1 MQAVGDADTHGEL
14 IPQAIDRL
22 DSVEVRMATLESQQ
36 NWLRL
41 EQLRAEV
48 AGLRQTMDWLIQYV
62 AARDGAA
69 IVRGE

>member
-1 MQAVGDADTHGEL
+1 MEA
-14 IPQAIDRL
+14 
-22 DSVEVRMATLESQQ
+22 QQ

-62 AARDGAA
+62 AARDGAT
-69 IVRGE
+69 ILQGD